1 MMLATVNDARGFVD
15 TTFIDCKGHDPRP
28 GLEWDRPVIL
38 SGEQVEV
45 LDCDGCAA
53 WVRLPGTE
61 LTAIVGA
68 EALTNWIKRHGN
80 QLAYNHLTQRWHWRR
95 K

>member
-1 MMLATVNDARGFVD
+1 MMLATIHDDRGFVD
-15 TTFIDCKGHDPRP
+15 TTFIDGKGHDPRP
-28 GLEWDRPVIL
+28 GLEWDRPVIF

-45 LDCDGCAA
+45 LNCDGYVA

-68 EALTNWIKRHGN
+68 EALT
-80 QLAYNHLTQRWHWRR
+80 
-95 K
+95 